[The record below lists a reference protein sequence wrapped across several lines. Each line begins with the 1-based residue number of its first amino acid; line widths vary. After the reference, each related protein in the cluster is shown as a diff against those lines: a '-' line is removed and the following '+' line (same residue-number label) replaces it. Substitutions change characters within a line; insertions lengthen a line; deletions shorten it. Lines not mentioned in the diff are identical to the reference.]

1 MATFRYARRIALLP
15 VGIIAQAVGV
25 ASYPLL
31 SKLYQKND
39 IDELSNLVRK
49 QLSYLFLIGGSLMVG
64 AIINADYLIKIIYE
78 RGAFTST
85 DTGRVSSV
93 FVIISLAIIPWSI
106 NQILTR
112 SFYVQQK
119 FWFPVITGSFI
130 TLLTSLVLFN
140 ALSNS
145 ETYAWI
151 IVISLYINCIVLLIS
166 IKFNSER
173 IFNKN
178 LVNEFFKI
186 SFILG
191 LIYYIFGIIIS
202 FTGILNLIFSLLLIP
217 AVIFVSFS
225 LLNFKYINIAKRR

>member
-78 RGAFTST
+78 RGDFTRT
-85 DTGRVSSV
+85 DTDRVSSV

-130 TLLTSLVLFN
+130 TLLTSIVLFN
-140 ALSNS
+140 AVSSS

-151 IVISLYINCIVLLIS
+151 IIISLYINCIVLLIS

-186 SFILG
+186 SLILG
-191 LIYYIFGIIIS
+191 LIYFIFGIIIH
-202 FTGILNLIFSLLLIP
+202 FWNIKF
-217 AVIFVSFS
+217 
-225 LLNFKYINIAKRR
+225 NF